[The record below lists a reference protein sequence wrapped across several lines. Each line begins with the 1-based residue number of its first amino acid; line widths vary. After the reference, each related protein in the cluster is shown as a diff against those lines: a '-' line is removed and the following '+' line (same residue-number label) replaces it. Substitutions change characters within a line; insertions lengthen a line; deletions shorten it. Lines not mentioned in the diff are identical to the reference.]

1 MQKATE
7 KSPAIEAFL
16 QMLTGINRPAAVAAS
31 SCVTCGGEADTFRDE
46 KSEREFRI
54 SGMCQFCQDSVFG
67 E

>member
-1 MQKATE
+1 
-7 KSPAIEAFL
+7 
-16 QMLTGINRPAAVAAS
+16 MLTGINRPAAVAAR

>member
-1 MQKATE
+1 
-7 KSPAIEAFL
+7 
-16 QMLTGINRPAAVAAS
+16 MLTGINRPAAVAVS
-31 SCVTCGGEADTFRDE
+31 SCVTCGGEADAFRDE